1 MEFGKVVTRGE
12 AGNPLVQ
19 KVQGPYSLFI
29 LAKQLVSTLRVLGL
43 GLWWAFAS
51 RPSPGLRYPWAWIS
65 PSPNAIIVK
74 EESPGNQILVD
85 RM

>member
-1 MEFGKVVTRGE
+1 VTRGE

-29 LAKQLVSTLRVLGL
+29 LAKQLVSTLSGP
-43 GLWWAFAS
+43 WAWA
-51 RPSPGLRYPWAWIS
+51 YPWAWIS